1 MLFVAFVSVRYMYM
15 QNRACLILVKS
26 LTIKIKGE
34 RGGGVSQTYKTP
46 CPYCVEFDY
55 KYVKQN
61 PGSIYGEHGM
71 RFHSLKNICHATHH
85 NNIIFFVAFVSV
97 QYMQNSA

>member
-1 MLFVAFVSVRYMYM
+1 MYM

-34 RGGGVSQTYKTP
+34 RKGGGGGSAKTYKTP
-46 CPYCVEFDY
+46 CPNCVEFDY
-55 KYVKQN
+55 KYN

-71 RFHSLKNICHATHH
+71 RFHSLKNICHATLKQH
-85 NNIIFFVAFVSV
+85 NNNIVLFVAFVSV

>member
-1 MLFVAFVSVRYMYM
+1 M
-15 QNRACLILVKS
+15 QNRACLILVKC

-34 RGGGVSQTYKTP
+34 RRGGGGSAKTFKTP
-46 CPYCVEFDY
+46 CPNCVQFDY
-55 KYVKQN
+55 KYLKQN

-71 RFHSLKNICHATHH
+71 RFYSLKNICHATLKPH
-85 NNIIFFVAFVSV
+85 NNNIVLFVAFVSV